1 MVGRRGFVPRCPC
14 LPSILYLDVTECHHY
29 NRHMARW
36 APGAKGRLEEAALDL
51 FCERGFEETTVA
63 DIAERAGLTKR
74 TFFRYFADKR
84 EVLFSGSEILQETF
98 IQGVLDAPAGTSPLD
113 AVAAGLDASAVIFEG
128 IPERAGRRQL
138 LMAANPVLQE
148 RELIKMAKLRDAVA
162 GALRQRGVGEPAA
175 TLAAAAGMTVLGIA
189 FERWAADPAGE

>member
-98 IQGVLDAPAGTSPLD
+98 IQGVLDAPADASPLD
-113 AVAAGLDASAVIFEG
+113 AIAAGLDASAKIFEQ
-128 IPERAGRRQL
+128 IPDRAGRRQVPL
-138 LMAANPVLQE
+138 DANPELQE
-148 RELIKMAKLRDAVA
+148 RERAKLAKLSAAVTA
-162 GALRQRGVGEPAA
+162 ALRKRGVEDPTAG
-175 TLAAAAGMTVLGIA
+175 LAADA
-189 FERWAADPAGE
+189 